1 MGRQPPARDVAPVVQ
16 RLRVQYRKHGRL
28 RFASTRDFQ
37 RALERAI
44 RRAGLPIGFS
54 AGFSP
59 HPKISYTNSVPT
71 GAASEAEYFEI
82 GLTRPIDPSAVA
94 VALDQALP
102 AGFDVVDVVIAAT
115 SDFNTRLQASRWRLR
130 LRGVSESAL
139 ADAVDRFLAQPDV
152 RVERMTKKGNK
163 EIPVSN
169 AVVQMSAEPPGV
181 QDQLGAGVECAI
193 LHMVVRHASPAVRP
207 DDIVVAL
214 RAAAGL
220 PHPDDVLILRLAQ
233 GPLDEDSLE
242 IGDPLAPDRS
252 AAVSA

>member
-82 GLTRPIDPSAVA
+82 GLTRPMVA
-94 VALDQALP
+94 DQVAGLLDQALP
-102 AGFDVVDVVIAAT
+102 TGFDVVTVVPAMT
-115 SDFNTRLQASRWRLR
+115 SDFNTRLEASRWRLR
-130 LRGVSESAL
+130 LRGITEAEL
-139 ADAVDRFLAQPDV
+139 AEAVEQFLAAQDIS
-152 RVERMTKKGNK
+152 VERMTKKGRK
-163 EIPVSN
+163 EIPVRA
-169 AVVQMSAEPPGV
+169 AVVQMAAESPRA
-181 QDQLGAGVECAI
+181 QDRLGPDAECAI

-233 GPLDEDSLE
+233 GPLDEDSVE
-242 IGDPLAPDRS
+242 IGDPLAPDRD